1 MGLQDGSK
9 GVFNHNAMIYSAS
22 QMVKPQ
28 PVRTNETFTVQDLPE
43 QELNKILFRYSNN
56 IEDILPLTESQEWL
70 FSNDKIVS
78 ADFYIQA
85 LFKVGGYIESQEFM
99 KHIDRLIGE
108 NPILRT
114 AIFYRAIEKPVQ
126 VVLKA
131 RNAEIRF
138 HDLSNLTVD
147 KVNETLENIMI
158 ADRRRGFDLESD
170 RLIRIGVFHT
180 RAKEYA
186 VLIAQPQ
193 MIADGWDFGLI
204 FANMFKNQET
214 NNTLKAKMLN
224 AKDFSFSQYLE
235 KRGEQDKKPAI
246 QYWEKL
252 LKKLPINIKL
262 PGYKHSDL
270 PYSQAVSIM
279 NVDRKLNE
287 SLKKVAQNNATM
299 VALLQTAW
307 GIMLQRY
314 NRTNDVVF
322 GVVLSNRSAR
332 MDNIEDVA
340 SIVNVML
347 TRITCPINMSV
358 EELIKKQQL
367 QLMVSQ
373 PYSFC
378 SLNELQE
385 LSKMEKPLFHHF
397 LNFHSFAIGQ
407 RYTDVEATFGVKPVA
422 VNSFDYCNN
431 DLGIYFRMTANGLEM
446 EFVYNR
452 TSFTEKQIALLQ
464 QGYLAVLRQIVQK
477 PTIAVYEVK
486 MPSIE
491 QVLAADVDSNTEQ
504 QERMHFFETVDVFS
518 KLPQNVI
525 VELAN
530 SATSEYYVEG
540 DSIISEGTEQE
551 KLLIVFSGNVEIS
564 RKAESGEASRI
575 EVLEAGQI
583 ISFESIFDNRG
594 SSIHAEAVMGDVTII
609 SLRNSEICKLIHK
622 YFMFRTS
629 VIMNLNEQIYKLQKL
644 LVRTE

>member
-9 GVFNHNAMIYSAS
+9 GIFNHNAMRYSALE
-22 QMVKPQ
+22 MLKPQ
-28 PVRTNETFTVQDLPE
+28 PIRTSEMFTVQDLAE

-56 IEDILPLTESQEWL
+56 VENILPLTESQEWL

-85 LFKVGGYIESQEFM
+85 LFKVGGYIEPQEFT
-99 KHIDRLIGE
+99 KHVDRLIVE
-108 NPILRT
+108 YPILRT
-114 AIFYRAIEKPVQ
+114 AICYRDIEKPVQ
-126 VVLKA
+126 VILKV

-138 HDLSNLTVD
+138 HDLSNLTAN
-147 KVNETLENIMI
+147 KMNETLENIMI
-158 ADRRRGFDLESD
+158 ADRRRGFDLEND
-170 RLIRIGVFHT
+170 RLLRIGVFHT
-180 RAKEYA
+180 KPKEYA

-204 FANMFKNQET
+204 FATMFKNQET
-214 NNTLKAKMLN
+214 STLKAKMLN

-235 KRGEQDKKPAI
+235 KRNEQDKKPAI

-252 LKKLPINIKL
+252 LAKLPIHIKL

-279 NVDRKLNE
+279 NIDGKLNE
-287 SLKKVAQNNATM
+287 SIKQVAKNNTTM
-299 VALLQTAW
+299 VALLQTVW

-322 GVVLSNRSAR
+322 GVVLSNRTAR
-332 MDNIEDVA
+332 MENIEDVA

-385 LSKMEKPLFHHF
+385 LSKIEKPLFHHF

-407 RYTDVEATFGVKPVA
+407 RYTDVETTFGVKPVA

-446 EFVYNR
+446 EFVYNK

-491 QVLAADVDSNTEQ
+491 QVLAADVDYNTEQ
-504 QERMHFFETVDVFS
+504 EERMRFFENIDVFS

-540 DSIISEGTEQE
+540 DRIISGGTEQE

-564 RKAESGEASRI
+564 HKVESGEASRI
-575 EVLEAGQI
+575 EVLQAGKI
-583 ISFESIFDNRG
+583 ISFESIFDNRE

-609 SLRNSEICKLIHK
+609 SLKNSEICKLIHK
-622 YFMFRTS
+622 YFAFSAS
-629 VIMNLNEQIYKLQKL
+629 VIMNLNEQINKLQKL
-644 LVRTE
+644 LVSTK

>member
-1 MGLQDGSK
+1 MGLQEGSK
-9 GVFNHNAMIYSAS
+9 GVFNNNAMIYSAS
-22 QMVKPQ
+22 QMVRPQ
-28 PVRTNETFTVQDLPE
+28 PVRITETFTVQDLTE

-56 IEDILPLTESQEWL
+56 IEDILPLTESQGWL

-85 LFKVGGYIESQEFM
+85 LFKVGGFIEPQELID
-99 KHIDRLIGE
+99 HIDRLIGE
-108 NPILRT
+108 YPILRT
-114 AIFYRAIEKPVQ
+114 AICYRAIEKPVQ

-131 RNAEIRF
+131 RSAEIRF
-138 HDLSNLTVD
+138 HDLSNLAVD

-158 ADRRRGFDLESD
+158 ADRRRGFDLEGD
-170 RLIRIGVFHT
+170 RLVRIGIFHT
-180 RAKEYA
+180 RTKEYA

-204 FANMFKNQET
+204 FANMFENQET
-214 NNTLKAKMLN
+214 NTLKAKMLN

-235 KRGEQDKKPAI
+235 KRGEQDKRPAI

-252 LKKLPINIKL
+252 LAKLPINIKL

-287 SLKKVAQNNATM
+287 SIKQVARNNATV

-332 MDNIEDVA
+332 MENIEDVA

-347 TRITCPINMSV
+347 IRITCPINMSV
-358 EELIKKQQL
+358 EALIKKQQL

-385 LSKMEKPLFHHF
+385 LSKMEKTLFHHF
-397 LNFHSFAIGQ
+397 LNFHSFGIGQ
-407 RYTDVEATFGVKPVA
+407 RYTDVETTFGVKPVA

-446 EFVYNR
+446 EFVYNK

-491 QVLAADVDSNTEQ
+491 QVLAADVDYNTEQ
-504 QERMHFFETVDVFS
+504 QERMHFFETIDVFS
-518 KLPQNVI
+518 KLSQNVI
-525 VELAN
+525 AELAN

-540 DSIISEGTEQE
+540 DSIIGEGMEQE

-564 RKAESGEASRI
+564 RKASNDCSSII
-575 EVLEAGQI
+575 EVLQAGQI
-583 ISFESIFDNRG
+583 ISFESIFDNRE
-594 SSIHAEAVMGDVTII
+594 SSIHAEAVIGDVTII
-609 SLRNSEICKLIHK
+609 SLKNSEICKLMHK
-622 YFMFRTS
+622 YFTFSTS
-629 VIMNLNEQIYKLQKL
+629 VIMNLNEQINKFQKL
-644 LVRTE
+644 LVREE